1 MANYDKS
8 DLFRYY
14 RVTKDKYESALI
26 SGELD
31 KKIKLMV
38 TKCYFVL
45 KSKHDLKSGV
55 ERTIQYLINK
65 IKYKLKTYYEKNI
78 G

>member
-1 MANYDKS
+1 MINQIF

-14 RVTKDKYESALI
+14 RVSEEKYLSAKA

-31 KKIKLMV
+31 KKIKKMI
-38 TKCYFVL
+38 TGCYFTL

-65 IKYKLKTYYEKNI
+65 VKIKLEKYYGK
-78 G
+78 